1 MEASD
6 LELRHIRY
14 FMATS
19 EALSFTRAARRL
31 HVSQP
36 ALSYSIFQL
45 EERLGSKL
53 FERSVKGIRLTPAGK
68 VFEKTAQRVLREIS
82 AGVQRLAESSGLIAG
97 EIRIGFVN
105 SVNIFWLP
113 MMIGRFLQK
122 YPAVKFLVES
132 IDIGL
137 LESRLLDEKLD
148 LGIGF
153 LEHKRQSLKTLELF
167 VENIVVIANK
177 RLPIKK
183 SRPMN
188 LKEITS
194 FPLVLLRTG
203 FCTRELIDAGLD
215 GSDTRPKI
223 LAEFDSIDAIVSCV
237 QEVPAI
243 SVLPEHACR
252 WEMYPGIKAIPLKG
266 DSWKRSV
273 GLITPQL
280 AAPLPAVSGFVDFLK
295 NSTRQAAKKP
305 GFSSAIQ

>member
-1 MEASD
+1 MEATD

-14 FMATS
+14 FVATS
-19 EALSFTRAARRL
+19 EAMSFTRAARQL
-31 HVSQP
+31 NVSQP
-36 ALSYSIFQL
+36 ALSHSIFQL
-45 EERLGSKL
+45 EERLGNKL

-82 AGVQRLAESSGLIAG
+82 AGAQLIAESSGLIAG
-97 EIRIGFVN
+97 EIRLGFVN

-122 YPAVKFLVES
+122 YPLVKFSVES
-132 IDIGL
+132 IDISE

-153 LEHKRQSLKTLELF
+153 LERKRQSLKTLELF
-167 VENIVVIANK
+167 VENLVVIANAK
-177 RLPIKK
+177 LPTKK
-183 SRPMN
+183 NRFMSLDEVVR
-188 LKEITS
+188 

-203 FCTRELIDAGLD
+203 FCTREIIDAGLE
-215 GSDTRPKI
+215 GSDSQPKI

-237 QEVPAI
+237 QEVAAI

-252 WEMYPGIKAIPLKG
+252 WQAYPGIKVIPLQG
-266 DSWKRSV
+266 DCWKRSV

-280 AAPLPAVSGFVDFLK
+280 AAPLPTISCFVDFLR
-295 NSTRQAAKKP
+295 NSTKEKT
-305 GFSSAIQ
+305 F

>member
-1 MEASD
+1 MEATE

-14 FMATS
+14 FVATS
-19 EALSFTRAARRL
+19 EAMSFTRAARQL
-31 HVSQP
+31 NVSQP
-36 ALSYSIFQL
+36 ALSHSIFQL
-45 EERLGSKL
+45 EERLGNKL

-82 AGVQRLAESSGLIAG
+82 AGAQLIAESSGLIAG
-97 EIRIGFVN
+97 EIRLGFVN

-122 YPAVKFLVES
+122 YPLVKFSVES
-132 IDIGL
+132 IDISE

-167 VENIVVIANK
+167 VENLVVIANTK
-177 RLPIKK
+177 LPTKK
-183 SRPMN
+183 SRFMS
-188 LKEITS
+188 LDEVVR

-203 FCTRELIDAGLD
+203 FCTREIIDAGLE
-215 GSDTRPKI
+215 GSDSQPKI

-237 QEVPAI
+237 QEVAAI

-252 WEMYPGIKAIPLKG
+252 WQGYPGIKVIPLKG
-266 DSWKRSV
+266 DCWKRSV

-280 AAPLPAVSGFVDFLK
+280 AAPLPTISCFVDFLR
-295 NSTRQAAKKP
+295 NSAKEKT
-305 GFSSAIQ
+305 F

>member
-1 MEASD
+1 MEATD

-14 FMATS
+14 FVATS
-19 EALSFTRAARRL
+19 EAMSFTRAARQL
-31 HVSQP
+31 NVSQP
-36 ALSYSIFQL
+36 ALSHSIFQL
-45 EERLGSKL
+45 EERLGNKL

-82 AGVQRLAESSGLIAG
+82 AGAQLITESSGLIAG
-97 EIRIGFVN
+97 EIRLGFVN

-122 YPAVKFLVES
+122 YPLVKFSVES
-132 IDIGL
+132 IDISE

-167 VENIVVIANK
+167 VENLVVIANTK
-177 RLPIKK
+177 LPTKK
-183 SRPMN
+183 SRFMS
-188 LKEITS
+188 LDEVVR

-203 FCTRELIDAGLD
+203 FCTREIIDAGLE
-215 GSDTRPKI
+215 GSDSQPKI

-237 QEVPAI
+237 QEVAAI

-252 WEMYPGIKAIPLKG
+252 WQAYPGIKVIPLKG
-266 DSWKRSV
+266 DCWKRSV

-280 AAPLPAVSGFVDFLK
+280 AAPLPTISCFVDFLR
-295 NSTRQAAKKP
+295 NSAKEKT
-305 GFSSAIQ
+305 F